1 MIFIQEI
8 RLFKV
13 DTFLEIILVKSRA
26 RGANLKQKKKLRQS
40 NFAFN
45 SIFYEKFSRN
55 LISRFAAF

>member
-26 RGANLKQKKKLRQS
+26 RGANLKQKK
-40 NFAFN
+40 
-45 SIFYEKFSRN
+45 I
-55 LISRFAAF
+55 AAV